1 MARWRRRQ
9 TSKHLTH
16 VTSAAEITYRTLSP
30 LQPCGGRVL
39 NRDPTA
45 PVRAIFRLVLF
56 WAALPAH
63 SAKCRLSLAMSR
75 VACTL
80 CVFVCV
86 CVGCT
91 MCCAK
96 ADEAIMSWFGT
107 HTRVGPRNRVSDGGP
122 DSPPPVETQRCGLLS
137 SYFGHL
143 LGHLHELTASLCT

>member
-30 LQPCGGRVL
+30 LQPCGGHVL

-86 CVGCT
+86 CVCVCVLGARV
-91 MCCAK
+91 CC
-96 ADEAIMSWFGT
+96 D
-107 HTRVGPRNRVSDGGP
+107 V
-122 DSPPPVETQRCGLLS
+122 CGRPC
-137 SYFGHL
+137 
-143 LGHLHELTASLCT
+143 ASRIGLFAHRKSHR